1 VLDHHAGKLSAK
13 QQAFCREY
21 LVDFNATQAAIR
33 AGYSERSAR
42 SIGNENLTKPDIQK
56 YLVALQKPVLE
67 QFEVT
72 QERVI
77 QEIISLAFS
86 NIFDF
91 LYICPETGVVRFDL
105 TKCTRGQAAA
115 LSNLDIIEVSPQKME
130 GNAGETVLKV
140 SQYKIR
146 MYDKLRALEC
156 LIRCMGMS
164 KSEKIDVNLRN
175 DLNEI
180 SHFERFELAKRIALL
195 LRKAAEGKKNAG
207 EVNN

>member
-1 VLDHHAGKLSAK
+1 MLDHHAGKLSAK

-91 LYICPETGVVRFDL
+91 LENSTRLLEINDFIVIYI
-105 TKCTRGQAAA
+105 
-115 LSNLDIIEVSPQKME
+115 
-130 GNAGETVLKV
+130 
-140 SQYKIR
+140 
-146 MYDKLRALEC
+146 
-156 LIRCMGMS
+156 LIRIKIVLDQVDSNIS
-164 KSEKIDVNLRN
+164 KISPFLEKIPAKIFLFSRGC
-175 DLNEI
+175 LNSVHKILVFAFSI
-180 SHFERFELAKRIALL
+180 SLCVFD
-195 LRKAAEGKKNAG
+195 
-207 EVNN
+207 